1 MAKTS
6 KIYLAKNIKLDKN
19 YKEVLNYSES
29 QMLELIT
36 DNSNL
41 VYYQSNY
48 QFIRET
54 NTIQIKAPYRD
65 VCGANY
71 MAFQNPDYSNKYFF
85 AFIDNVKYLNENASE
100 ITYTIDIWTT
110 WYDYWNSKAC
120 YVIREHVV
128 DDTIGAH
135 TVPEGLETGDIINA
149 GSVDFGIS
157 TCHAIIALSQ
167 DPFDTGSNYPY
178 NSMNGIPSGLVYF
191 LVGGFT
197 SVNFIG
203 WVRSWAATNSTLDII
218 QAIYLVPDNMSGY
231 SNPGDPDYSTFWSY
245 AINEGGLSYAP
256 YHKYS
261 QAEIPAA
268 INMGTWSLT
277 KNLSSIDSYV
287 PSNNKLFCYPYNYL
301 TVDNN
306 GGSSYEYR
314 YEDFSSDE
322 YCTFQVYGDITPGC
336 SIKCIPLGYK
346 NIDLNLS
353 ESISACK
360 FPIGSWSGD
369 VYTNWLTQN
378 GLNIGTQ
385 IAGGAL
391 GIIGG
396 IGTIAT
402 GLGAA
407 TGAGMIA
414 SSVMGIANTVKEVEN
429 HKRIPDQVSGNA
441 NSGDVIYSM
450 GKSTYTA
457 YKRCIR
463 SEYARIID
471 GYFKR
476 QGYKVNTIKVPNMSH
491 RQNFNYV
498 QIASE
503 DNVAIPNN
511 HNNICLPATAL
522 NDINSIFRNGV
533 TIWNNHEN
541 FGDYSVSNN
550 ITE

>member
-41 VYYQSNY
+41 VYYQANY

-110 WYDYWNSKAC
+110 WHDYWSSKAC

-149 GSVDFGIS
+149 GSVDFGM
-157 TCHAIIALSQ
+157 TRCHAVVTLTE
-167 DPFDTGSNYPY
+167 DPFASGASYP
-178 NSMNGIPSGLVYF
+178 NNKMNGIPSGFYYF
-191 LVGGFT
+191 LVGDFT
-197 SVNFIG
+197 SDNFIS
-203 WVRSWAATNSTLDII
+203 WVKAWAATNSTLDVI
-218 QAIYLVPDNMSGY
+218 QGIYLVPDNMTGY
-231 SNPGDPDYSTFWSY
+231 KEPGDPGYDASWWSY
-245 AINEGGLSYAP
+245 ANIQGGLSYAP
-256 YHKYS
+256 YHKFTDTEVS
-261 QAEIPAA
+261 AA
-268 INMGTWSLT
+268 INMGTWNLT
-277 KNLSSIDSYV
+277 KNLTNIDSYV

-301 TVDNN
+301 MVDNN

-314 YEDFSSDE
+314 YEDFSNTN
-322 YCTFQVYGDITPGC
+322 CTFQVYGDITPGC
-336 SIKCIPLGYK
+336 SIKCIPLDYK
-346 NIDLNLS
+346 KVTFNLA

-360 FPIGSWSGD
+360 FPVGSWAGD

-385 IAGGAL
+385 FAGGAL

-396 IGTIAT
+396 VASIAT
-402 GLGAA
+402 GLGAP
-407 TGAGMIA
+407 TGVGMIA

-429 HKRIPDQVSGNA
+429 HKRIPDQVSGNT

-450 GKSTYTA
+450 GKATYTA

-498 QIASE
+498 QIAAE
-503 DNVAIPNN
+503 DNAAIPNN

-522 NDINSIFRNGV
+522 NDINAIFRNGV
-533 TIWNNHEN
+533 TIWNNHAN

-550 ITE
+550 ITN